1 MRMRPRIILFG
12 LAAIIIV
19 ALIVLGLADE
29 MLVDLLWFGVLG
41 YRSVFLT
48 QLGAQIAIFAAVWF
62 IAFVAICASGFAA
75 LSLSQERERLRIVRR
90 SEEMT
95 EVNLPELIRAL
106 GDRIPWRLLVVA
118 ASALLGLFAA
128 SGEASS
134 WDTYLKGLYAAPF
147 SHTDPA
153 FGKNLAFYVFTL
165 PLLEDWRDLFMLILF
180 LTVAVTGVVYWARGA
195 MDFRDSPPRIS
206 RGAAA
211 HFSVLLAV
219 FFLQRAVNYWLARS
233 ELLLHT
239 NGVVYG
245 LRYVDHALWEPGL
258 WLLVALSLVAAAVS
272 LANLGQRG
280 LRLPVVAAIVLFG
293 PAILLNLLQPVIEKL
308 YVKPDEL
315 RVEKPYIERNIALTR
330 MAYHLDSVDVRQFNG
345 KGTLTRVSLEE
356 DAPTVNNIRLWDPR
370 PLLATYRQLQEIRL
384 YYDFQDVDIDR
395 YWINGKYT
403 EVMLSPRELNISL
416 LPDNAQTW
424 VNRHLKFTHGSGLT
438 MSPVNAKDSEGLP
451 VFYIKN
457 IPAES
462 DVGFKIPQPAIYFGQ
477 EPDSYAIV
485 KAATPE
491 FDYPLGADNV
501 YSYYKGTGGV
511 PVSGLLRRLLFSYF
525 YRDINLLMTSNI
537 VDGSRIMIRRNISD
551 RVARLAPFL
560 GQDRDPY
567 MVLHD
572 GHLVWILDCYTT
584 SDHFPYSQRNA
595 EGINYIRN
603 SVKVVID
610 AYNGT
615 TDFYVAD
622 PADPIIRTWQRIFP
636 TLFKPMSAMS
646 EDLRQHI
653 RYPED
658 YFLIQADI
666 YRTYHMT
673 DPAVFYNREDQW
685 GFPRENY
692 ADETVPMQPYYVIMR
707 LPGETHDEYILMLPM
722 VPENRGTVRDNMISW
737 LAARCDGTDYGHLFE
752 FAFSKDRLFY
762 GPYQIQARI
771 NQNPDISQQYS
782 LWNQMGSKVILGNL
796 LVFPIEN
803 ALLYVEPLYI
813 RAENGQLPELQR
825 VIAAYSDRI
834 VMGSNLTSALN
845 ALFTG
850 PIQVPPPTISQGS
863 STGAQTVTITTASN
877 AAAPPAAGKGDLTG
891 ASMHYNRALSA
902 LRTGDWTQFG
912 NEMQQLGAEL
922 GQPADSTHH

>member
-1 MRMRPRIILFG
+1 MRPRIVLFS
-12 LAAIIIV
+12 LAAIIVVILIILGV
-19 ALIVLGLADE
+19 ADQ

-41 YRSVFLT
+41 YRSVFMT
-48 QLGAQIAIFAAVWF
+48 QLGAQVTIFAAVWLV
-62 IAFVAICASGFAA
+62 AFVAICGSGFVA
-75 LSLSQERERLRIVRR
+75 LGFSQDRERLHIVRR
-90 SEEMT
+90 SGDMT

-106 GDRIPWRLLVVA
+106 GDRVPWRLLVIA
-118 ASALLGLFAA
+118 ASVVLGLFAA

-134 WDTYLKGLYAAPF
+134 WDIYLKAFYAVPF
-147 SHTDPA
+147 GRSDPA
-153 FGKNLAFYVFTL
+153 LGKNLGFYVFTL
-165 PLLEDWRDLFMLILF
+165 PLLEDWRDLLLLILF
-180 LTVAVTGVVYWARGA
+180 LTAAVTGVVYWARGA
-195 MDFRDSPPRIS
+195 LDFRESPPRIS
-206 RGAAA
+206 RGAAG

-219 FFLQRAVNYWLARS
+219 FFVQRAMNYWLARP
-233 ELLLHT
+233 ELLLHS

-258 WLLVALSLVAAAVS
+258 WLLVALSLIAAAVS

-280 LRLPVVAAIVLFG
+280 LRLPVVAAIILFG
-293 PAILLNLLQPVIEKL
+293 PAIFLNLVQPVIEKL

-315 RVEKPYIERNIALTR
+315 RVEKPYLERNIALTR
-330 MAYHLDSVDVRQFNG
+330 MAYHLDSVDVRQFDG
-345 KGTLTRVSLEE
+345 KGTLTRASLEQ
-356 DAPTVNNIRLWDPR
+356 DAPTIENIRLWDPR

-384 YYDFQDVDIDR
+384 YYDFLDVDIDR

-416 LPDNAQTW
+416 LPENAQTW

-462 DVGFKIPQPAIYFGQ
+462 SVGFKIPQPAIYFGQ
-477 EPDSYAIV
+477 EPDSYVIV

-525 YRDINLLMTSNI
+525 YRDINLLVTQNI
-537 VDGSRIMIRRNISD
+537 HDGSRIMIRRNISD

-567 MVLHD
+567 VVMHD
-572 GHLVWILDCYTT
+572 GRLVWIVDCYTT

-603 SVKVVID
+603 SVKVVVD

-622 PADPIIRTWQRIFP
+622 PTDPVIRTWQRIFP
-636 TLFKPMSAMS
+636 ALFKPMSAMPA
-646 EDLRQHI
+646 DLRQHI

-658 YFLIQADI
+658 YFLVQADI

-692 ADETVPMQPYYVIMR
+692 ADETVPMQPSYVIMR

-722 VPENRGTVRDNMISW
+722 VPQSRGTVRDNMIAW
-737 LAARCDGTDYGHLFE
+737 LAARCDGSDYGHLFE

-771 NQNPDISQQYS
+771 NQNPNISQQYS

-825 VIAAYSDRI
+825 VIAAYSDKI
-834 VMGSNLTSALN
+834 VMGNDLTTTLA
-845 ALFTG
+845 ALFTA
-850 PIQVPPPTISQGS
+850 PVEIPPPTVARTS
-863 STGAQTVTITTASN
+863 SAGAQTVTVATAN
-877 AAAPPAAGKGDLTG
+877 GTAKPPPGVRGDLAG
-891 ASMHYNRALSA
+891 ASMHYNRALAA
-902 LRTGDWTQFG
+902 LKAGDWAQFG
-912 NEMQQLGAEL
+912 TEMQQLGTEL
-922 GQPADSTHH
+922 GQPADSAHH

>member
-1 MRMRPRIILFG
+1 M
-12 LAAIIIV
+12 AAGDPV
-19 ALIVLGLADE
+19 AGGRRDQSGQPWTA
-29 MLVDLLWFGVLG
+29 
-41 YRSVFLT
+41 RT
-48 QLGAQIAIFAAVWF
+48 QAA
-62 IAFVAICASGFAA
+62 
-75 LSLSQERERLRIVRR
+75 
-90 SEEMT
+90 
-95 EVNLPELIRAL
+95 
-106 GDRIPWRLLVVA
+106 GDR
-118 ASALLGLFAA
+118 G
-128 SGEASS
+128 
-134 WDTYLKGLYAAPF
+134 D
-147 SHTDPA
+147 
-153 FGKNLAFYVFTL
+153 
-165 PLLEDWRDLFMLILF
+165 
-180 LTVAVTGVVYWARGA
+180 
-195 MDFRDSPPRIS
+195 
-206 RGAAA
+206 
-211 HFSVLLAV
+211 
-219 FFLQRAVNYWLARS
+219 RAVRPGDLPQLDPTSSGKA
-233 ELLLHT
+233 
-239 NGVVYG
+239 
-245 LRYVDHALWEPGL
+245 LRQAGR
-258 WLLVALSLVAAAVS
+258 AAGRKAY
-272 LANLGQRG
+272 L
-280 LRLPVVAAIVLFG
+280 
-293 PAILLNLLQPVIEKL
+293 
-308 YVKPDEL
+308 
-315 RVEKPYIERNIALTR
+315 ERNIALTR
-330 MAYHLDSVDVRQFNG
+330 MAYHLDSVDVRQFDG
-345 KGTLTRVSLEE
+345 KGTLTRASLEQ
-356 DAPTVNNIRLWDPR
+356 DATTINNIRLWDPR

-384 YYDFQDVDIDR
+384 YYDFLDVDIDR

-462 DVGFKIPQPAIYFGQ
+462 DVGFKVPQPAIYFGQ

-501 YSYYKGTGGV
+501 YSYYKGMGGV

-525 YRDINLLMTSNI
+525 YRDINLLVTRNI
-537 VDGSRIMIRRNISD
+537 IDGSRIMIRRNISD

-567 MVLHD
+567 LVLHD
-572 GHLVWILDCYTT
+572 GRLVWIIDCYTT
-584 SDHFPYSQRNA
+584 SDHFPYSQRNS

-603 SVKVVID
+603 SVKVVVD

-615 TDFYVAD
+615 VDFYVAD

-636 TLFKPMSAMS
+636 AMFKPISAMS
-646 EDLRQHI
+646 GDLRQHI

-692 ADETVPMQPYYVIMR
+692 AGETVPMQPYYVIMR

-722 VPENRGTVRDNMISW
+722 VPESRGTVRDNMISW

-834 VMGSNLTSALN
+834 VMGSDLGSTLN
-845 ALFTG
+845 ALFTA
-850 PIQVPPPTISQGS
+850 PVETPPPTVS
-863 STGAQTVTITTASN
+863 SVATQAVTTAMTSGST
-877 AAAPPAAGKGDLTG
+877 AKAPAAVKGDLIG
-891 ASMHYNRALSA
+891 ASMHYNRALAA
-902 LRTGDWTQFG
+902 LRTGDWAQFG
-912 NEMQQLGAEL
+912 IEMQQLGAEL
-922 GQPADSTHH
+922 GQPADSGHH

>member
-1 MRMRPRIILFG
+1 MRPRIVLFS
-12 LAAIIIV
+12 LAAIIVVI
-19 ALIVLGLADE
+19 LIVLGLADE
-29 MLVDLLWFGVLG
+29 LLVDLLWFGVLG

-48 QLGAQIAIFAAVWF
+48 QLGAQITIFALVWF
-62 IAFVAICASGFAA
+62 VTFVAICASGFVA
-75 LSLSQERERLRIVRR
+75 LRLSEERERLRIVRR

-106 GDRIPWRLLVVA
+106 GDRIPWRLLVAGA
-118 ASALLGLFAA
+118 AILLGLFAA

-134 WDTYLKGLYAAPF
+134 WDVYLKGFYAAPF
-147 SHTDPA
+147 ARTDPA
-153 FGKNLAFYVFTL
+153 FGKNLGFYVFAL

-180 LTVAVTGVVYWARGA
+180 LTAVVTGIIYWARGA
-195 MDFRDSPPRIS
+195 LDFRESPPRIAG
-206 RGAAA
+206 GAAA

-219 FFLQRAVNYWLARS
+219 FFVQRAMNYWLARF
-233 ELLLHT
+233 ELLLHS

-245 LRYVDHALWEPGL
+245 LRYVDHVLWEPGL

-293 PAILLNLLQPVIEKL
+293 PAIFLNLIQPVIEKL

-315 RVEKPYIERNIALTR
+315 RVEKPYLERNIALTR
-330 MAYHLDSVDVRQFNG
+330 EAYHLDSVDVRQFDG
-345 KGTLTRVSLEE
+345 KGTLTEASLEQ
-356 DAPTVNNIRLWDPR
+356 DAPTVDNIRLWDPR

-395 YWINGKYT
+395 YWINNKYT

-451 VFYIKN
+451 VFYMKN
-457 IPAES
+457 IPVES
-462 DVGFKIPQPAIYFGQ
+462 DVGFKLPQPAIYFGQ
-477 EPDSYAIV
+477 EPDSYAVV

-501 YSYYKGTGGV
+501 YSYYKGSGGV
-511 PVSGLLRRLLFSYF
+511 PVSGLIRRLLFSYF
-525 YRDINLLMTSNI
+525 FRDINLLVTSNI
-537 VDGSRIMIRRNISD
+537 LDGSRIMIRRNISD

-567 MVLHD
+567 LVLHD
-572 GHLVWILDCYTT
+572 GHLIWIIDCYTT
-584 SDHFPYSQRNA
+584 SDHFPYSQRNS

-603 SVKVVID
+603 AVKVVVD
-610 AYNGT
+610 AYTGAV
-615 TDFYVAD
+615 DFYVAD

-636 TLFKPMSAMS
+636 AMFKPMSAMAG
-646 EDLRQHI
+646 DLRQHI

-722 VPENRGTVRDNMISW
+722 VPESRGTVRDNMISW
-737 LAARCDGTDYGHLFE
+737 LAARCDGVDYGHLFE

-813 RAENGQLPELQR
+813 RAQSGQLPELQR

-834 VMGSNLTSALN
+834 VMGNDLKSTLN
-845 ALFTG
+845 ALFTA
-850 PIQVPPPTISQGS
+850 PVEIPPPTIS
-863 STGAQTVTITTASN
+863 STAAQAATAMAPGAAN
-877 AAAPPAAGKGDLTG
+877 PPPAVKGDLTG
-891 ASMHYNRALSA
+891 ASMHYNRALAA
-902 LRTGDWTQFG
+902 LRTGDWAQFG
-912 NEMQQLGAEL
+912 SEMQQLGTEL
-922 GQPADSTHH
+922 GHPSDSGHH

>member
-1 MRMRPRIILFG
+1 MRPRIVLFS
-12 LAAIIIV
+12 LAAIIVVILIILGV
-19 ALIVLGLADE
+19 ADQ

-41 YRSVFLT
+41 YRSVFMT
-48 QLGAQIAIFAAVWF
+48 QLGAQVTIFAAVWLV
-62 IAFVAICASGFAA
+62 AFVAICGSGFVA
-75 LSLSQERERLRIVRR
+75 LGFSQDRERLHIVRR
-90 SEEMT
+90 SGDMT

-106 GDRIPWRLLVVA
+106 GDRVPWRLLVIA
-118 ASALLGLFAA
+118 ASVVLGLFAA

-134 WDTYLKGLYAAPF
+134 WDIYLKAFYAVPF
-147 SHTDPA
+147 GRSDPA
-153 FGKNLAFYVFTL
+153 LGKNLGFYVFTL
-165 PLLEDWRDLFMLILF
+165 PLLEDWRDLLLLILF
-180 LTVAVTGVVYWARGA
+180 LTAAVTGVVYWARGA
-195 MDFRDSPPRIS
+195 LDFRESPPRIS
-206 RGAAA
+206 RGAAG

-219 FFLQRAVNYWLARS
+219 FFVQRAMNYWLARP
-233 ELLLHT
+233 ELLLHS

-258 WLLVALSLVAAAVS
+258 WLLVALSLIAAAVS

-280 LRLPVVAAIVLFG
+280 LRLPVVAAIILFG
-293 PAILLNLLQPVIEKL
+293 PAIFLNLVQPVIEKL

-315 RVEKPYIERNIALTR
+315 RVEKPYLERNIALTR
-330 MAYHLDSVDVRQFNG
+330 MAYHLDSVDVRQFDG
-345 KGTLTRVSLEE
+345 KGTLTRASLEQ
-356 DAPTVNNIRLWDPR
+356 DAPTIDNIRLWDPR

-384 YYDFQDVDIDR
+384 YYDFLDVDIDR

-416 LPDNAQTW
+416 LPENAQTW

-462 DVGFKIPQPAIYFGQ
+462 SVGFKIPQPAIYFGQ
-477 EPDSYAIV
+477 EPDSYVIV

-511 PVSGLLRRLLFSYF
+511 PVSGLFRRLLFSYF
-525 YRDINLLMTSNI
+525 YRDINLLVTQNI
-537 VDGSRIMIRRNISD
+537 LDGSRIMIRRNISD

-567 MVLHD
+567 VVMHD
-572 GHLVWILDCYTT
+572 GRLVWIVDCYTT

-603 SVKVVID
+603 SVKVVVD

-622 PADPIIRTWQRIFP
+622 PTDPVIRTWQRIFP
-636 TLFKPMSAMS
+636 ALFKPMSAMPA
-646 EDLRQHI
+646 DLRQHI

-658 YFLIQADI
+658 YFLVQADI

-722 VPENRGTVRDNMISW
+722 VPQSRGTVRDNMIAW
-737 LAARCDGTDYGHLFE
+737 LAARCDGSDYGHLFE

-825 VIAAYSDRI
+825 VIAAYSDKI
-834 VMGSNLTSALN
+834 VMGNDLTTTLA
-845 ALFTG
+845 ALFTAPVG
-850 PIQVPPPTISQGS
+850 IPPPTVARTS
-863 STGAQTVTITTASN
+863 SAGAQTVTVATAN
-877 AAAPPAAGKGDLTG
+877 GTAKPPPGVRGDLAG
-891 ASMHYNRALSA
+891 ASMHYNRALAA
-902 LRTGDWTQFG
+902 LKAGDWAQFG
-912 NEMQQLGAEL
+912 TEMQQLGAEL
-922 GQPADSTHH
+922 GQPADSAHH

>member
-1 MRMRPRIILFG
+1 MRPRIILFG
-12 LAAIIIV
+12 LAAIIIIFV
-19 ALIVLGLADE
+19 IVLGLADE
-29 MLVDLLWFGVLG
+29 LLVDFLWFGVLG

-48 QLGAQIAIFAAVWF
+48 QLGAQITIFAAVWF
-62 IAFVAICASGFAA
+62 VAFVAICASGFVA
-75 LSLSQERERLRIVRR
+75 LGLSQERERLHIVRR

-106 GDRIPWRLLVVA
+106 GDRIPWRLLVIA

-128 SGEASS
+128 SGEAAS
-134 WDTYLKGLYAAPF
+134 WDTYLKGFYAAPF
-147 SHTDPA
+147 SHTDPV

-165 PLLEDWRDLFMLILF
+165 PLFEDWRDLFMLVLF
-180 LTVAVTGVVYWARGA
+180 LTAAVTGVVYWARGA
-195 MDFRDSPPRIS
+195 MDFRNSPPRIS

-219 FFLQRAVNYWLARS
+219 FFVQRAMNYWLARP
-233 ELLLHT
+233 ELLLHS

-245 LRYVDHALWEPGL
+245 LRYVDHVLWEPGL

-272 LANLGQRG
+272 LANLGERG
-280 LRLPVVAAIVLFG
+280 LRLPVAAAIALFG
-293 PAILLNLLQPVIEKL
+293 PAILLNLIQPVIEKL

-315 RVEKPYIERNIALTR
+315 RVEKPYLEHNIALTR

-345 KGTLTRVSLEE
+345 KGTLTRTSLEQ

-395 YWINGKYT
+395 YWIDGKYT

-462 DVGFKIPQPAIYFGQ
+462 DVGFKVPQPAIYFGQ

-491 FDYPLGADNV
+491 FDYPKGADNV
-501 YSYYKGTGGV
+501 YSYYQGTGGV

-525 YRDINLLMTSNI
+525 YRDLNLLVTRNVI
-537 VDGSRIMIRRNISD
+537 DGSRIMIRRNISD

-567 MVLHD
+567 LVLHD

-584 SDHFPYSQRNA
+584 SDHFPYSQRNS

-603 SVKVVID
+603 SVKVVVD

-636 TLFKPMSAMS
+636 AMFKPLSAIPG
-646 EDLRQHI
+646 DLRQHI

-722 VPENRGTVRDNMISW
+722 VPESRGTVRDNMISW

-834 VMGSNLTSALN
+834 VMGSNLGSALN
-845 ALFTG
+845 ALFSA
-850 PIQVPPPTISQGS
+850 PAQIPPPTISQAS
-863 STGAQTVTITTASN
+863 SAGAQTVTITAATPPPN
-877 AAAPPAAGKGDLTG
+877 AKGDLSG
-891 ASMHYNRALSA
+891 ASTHYNRALAA

-912 NEMQQLGAEL
+912 NEMQQLGTEL
-922 GQPADSTHH
+922 GQPADSAHH